1 MYSEDELAQHPY
13 YKVGRPDGCEVNCQ
27 FEIVYYSTHTQP
39 AEIGRLTSYNFSC
52 FTRFIACAH
61 IDDLL
66 PASKEWHLYDEYQSI
81 PTVPIPP
88 QRPESSYTKRP
99 IPPPCSNIPV
109 WAHARDVRYA
119 LAVEV
124 LPTTADDKK
133 FDPLK
138 AKVRVVTSLKEP
150 APWLPGA
157 IVSAYPYGNRYIP
170 PEEGQG
176 LVPGKRFIVFP
187 VGNDEKHDILTKDSP
202 IKLDRCAALED
213 TPEIRREL
221 EKGFSQNDTLGL

>member
-1 MYSEDELAQHPY
+1 M
-13 YKVGRPDGCEVNCQ
+13 
-27 FEIVYYSTHTQP
+27 
-39 AEIGRLTSYNFSC
+39 
-52 FTRFIACAH
+52 
-61 IDDLL
+61 
-66 PASKEWHLYDEYQSI
+66 
-81 PTVPIPP
+81 
-88 QRPESSYTKRP
+88 P

-157 IVSAYPYGNRYIP
+157 IVSAYPYGNGNIP

-176 LVPGKRFIVFP
+176 LVHGKRFIVFP
-187 VGNDEKHDILTKDSP
+187 IGNDEKHDILTKESS
-202 IKLDRCAALED
+202 IKLDRCGVLED

-221 EKGFSQNDTLGL
+221 EKGFAQNDTMNP